1 MKSYFL
7 IALVAILLPIA
18 VIAQETNKPHTIV
31 VSGTAEMLVQPDEI
45 VFSIDVTKNNK
56 DIQIAKREADETLA
70 KVLMLTRS
78 FNVKP
83 ENVRTDYI
91 SVEKKY
97 QSVRD
102 PKRRVFDDDGDE
114 IGTRVFLGYDVSTT
128 VIVRLTDISRFE
140 EFYSEVLKTGVSE
153 IDSVKFETSKLR
165 ENKDKAREMAMKAAH
180 EKATAMAG
188 AINQTIGK
196 AISITE
202 NDSESR
208 ISILPYANNTANLV
222 GGNVVASESVAT
234 FSPGAIR
241 INAQVTVIFLLN

>member
-18 VIAQETNKPHTIV
+18 AIAQEANKPHTIV

-56 DIQIAKREADETLA
+56 DIQVAKREADETLA

-180 EKATAMAG
+180 EKATDMAG

-202 NDSESR
+202 NNTDNRNIEV
-208 ISILPYANNTANLV
+208 LPNLTSNLV
-222 GGNVVASESVAT
+222 GGTVTASEPVAT